1 MNHQDLKVINIG
13 NSKKKPVQ
21 NAIKPKNN
29 VDLRAIKLENDT
41 ENFENPKIP
50 KSLSQEIMNAR
61 NAKKINQKDMAIRIN
76 VQRNFYNDI
85 ENGKVLYD
93 GRTKEVVNKIQK
105 NLGVKFENFGKKK
118 KNTEN
123 IENNN

>member
-1 MNHQDLKVINIG
+1 MNHQDFNIVNIG
-13 NSKKKPVQ
+13 HGKKKSLGQ
-21 NAIKPKNN
+21 KEIKPKNN

-41 ENFENPKIP
+41 ENFDNPKIP

-76 VQRNFYNDI
+76 VQRNLYNDI
-85 ENGKVLYD
+85 ENGKALYD
-93 GRTKEVVNKIQK
+93 TRTKEIVNKIQK

-118 KNTEN
+118 KNDTN
-123 IENNN
+123 

>member
-1 MNHQDLKVINIG
+1 MEHQDLKVINIG
-13 NSKKKPVQ
+13 NGKKKSLGSNQ
-21 NAIKPKNN
+21 TKPKNN

-61 NAKKINQKDMAIRIN
+61 NSKKINQKDMAIRLN
-76 VQRNFYNDI
+76 VQRNFYNEI
-85 ENGKVLYD
+85 ENGKALYD

-118 KNTEN
+118 K
-123 IENNN
+123 IV

>member
-13 NSKKKPVQ
+13 NAKKKPLGQ
-21 NAIKPKNN
+21 KEIKPKNN

-41 ENFENPKIP
+41 ENFDNPKIS

-61 NAKKINQKDMAIRIN
+61 NAKKINQKDMAIRLNI
-76 VQRNFYNDI
+76 QRNLYNDI
-85 ENGKVLYD
+85 ENGKALYD
-93 GRTKEVVNKIQK
+93 TRTKEIVNKIQR

-118 KNTEN
+118 KNDTN
-123 IENNN
+123 

>member
-1 MNHQDLKVINIG
+1 MEHQDLKVINIG
-13 NSKKKPVQ
+13 HGKKKPVQ
-21 NAIKPKNN
+21 NEIKPKSN

-85 ENGKVLYD
+85 ENGKALYD

-118 KNTEN
+118 KNNEN
-123 IENNN
+123 TN

>member
-13 NSKKKPVQ
+13 NGKKKPINNHIQ
-21 NAIKPKNN
+21 PKNN

-41 ENFENPKIP
+41 ENFENPRIP
-50 KSLSQEIMNAR
+50 KALSQEIMNAR

-85 ENGKVLYD
+85 ENGKALYD

-118 KNTEN
+118 KIDTN
-123 IENNN
+123 